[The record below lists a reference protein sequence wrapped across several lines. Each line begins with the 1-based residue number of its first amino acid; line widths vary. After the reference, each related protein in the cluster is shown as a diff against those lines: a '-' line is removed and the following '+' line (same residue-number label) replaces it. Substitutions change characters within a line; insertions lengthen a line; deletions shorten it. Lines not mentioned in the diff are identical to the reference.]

1 MDEILQK
8 LLETDLLSE
17 ETKTE
22 ISEAWAEAV
31 EAKRAEI
38 REEVSLEVRAE
49 LAEQFVVAREALVDK
64 VDAFVSEQLK
74 QSYIELKSDIERFR
88 DLEAEYAGK
97 LVEEKKRLAEEVE
110 SEIESLV
117 DKLDSFLEVRLAEE
131 FEEMKEDLEV
141 VKQNDFGKR
150 VFEAFVN
157 EYAKSYV
164 DETSIQSQLSIAE
177 SKLADAEKRMQEVE
191 NEKAEL
197 IREAK
202 MQEVLKP
209 LSGSKREQMSFVLQ
223 NVETE
228 KLEEAYGYFIGRILK
243 EEAAAPKSSST
254 KDKVISEDK
263 TLEDAV
269 VLVTGDEETKQP
281 IVSEQQQKSS
291 ADLAF
296 LKRIAGITS

>member
-31 EAKRAEI
+31 EAKRTELK
-38 REEVSLEVRAE
+38 EEVSLEVRAE

-64 VDAFVSEQLK
+64 VDAFVTEQLK

-88 DLEAEYAGK
+88 DLEAEFAGR

-117 DKLDSFLEVRLAEE
+117 DKLDSFLEVRLSEE
-131 FEEMKEDLEV
+131 LEEMKEDLEI

-150 VFEAFVN
+150 VFEAFVT

-164 DETSIQSQLSIAE
+164 DEASVQSQLTIAE
-177 SKLADAEKRMQEVE
+177 SKLVDAKRAMQELE
-191 NEKAEL
+191 TEKAQL
-197 IREAK
+197 VRESK
-202 MQEVLKP
+202 MQEVLRP
-209 LSGSKREQMSFVLQ
+209 LTGSKREQMSFVLQ

-228 KLEEAYGYFIGRILK
+228 KLEEAYGHFIGRILK
-243 EEAAAPKSSST
+243 EDVTLTSKKEEAVAPITEATIESEDLVLATGDGETPKP
-254 KDKVISEDK
+254 VISEQ
-263 TLEDAV
+263 
-269 VLVTGDEETKQP
+269 KQK
-281 IVSEQQQKSS
+281 QA
-291 ADLAF
+291 ADIDF